1 MNQTWRNRWSAVF
14 TLLFLLLCTVSAGL
28 TTQAQESSASA
39 KEITVVFTHDL
50 HSHLDGFRAAL
61 DGKEQEL
68 GGFARIKTFIDQ
80 TKEEHENT
88 LVLDGGDFSMGTLY
102 QAVYETQAAEL
113 RMLGFL
119 GTDVTTMGNHEFDYR
134 TRGLDRMLQSALDS
148 KDALPAF
155 VLCNVD
161 WEATLAQGIAET
173 EQLKETFDRY
183 GIAPY
188 VMLQKGVVTD

>member
-68 GGFARIKTFIDQ
+68 GGFARIKTFKIGRA
-80 TKEEHENT
+80 H
-88 LVLDGGDFSMGTLY
+88 V
-102 QAVYETQAAEL
+102 
-113 RMLGFL
+113 
-119 GTDVTTMGNHEFDYR
+119 
-134 TRGLDRMLQSALDS
+134 
-148 KDALPAF
+148 
-155 VLCNVD
+155 
-161 WEATLAQGIAET
+161 
-173 EQLKETFDRY
+173 
-183 GIAPY
+183 
-188 VMLQKGVVTD
+188 